1 MAARLA
7 KLADHLYGATAN
19 AAKEQYEILEQPLG
33 TTQHVRLVCIGA
45 GASGISLIHTLKVHL
60 TNYEIT
66 VYEKNPQVGG
76 TWFENRYPGCKC
88 DIPSHNYQ
96 FSFNRN
102 PQWSSFFSPAPEIQ
116 EYLCRVCDDENMR
129 EVIKCGH
136 KVVGARWEEEAGLW
150 RIKVLDDQTGE
161 SLDDWCHFLLDA
173 SGILNNW
180 KWPDIPGIQSFAGD
194 LVHSANWPEYFDWAG
209 KKVAQIGNGSSGVQI
224 LPHLQKGKCAAQVVH
239 FIQEPTWIVPPRVA
253 SLAQGRAADTM
264 SQIELNERE
273 QFTPSQIEKF
283 KADPEFYWKFIKAIE
298 VEVNG
303 NFPIVLKDTDYAAA
317 VTQGVA
323 NYMSALLGDDK
334 RLCDALIP
342 KFELGCRRLTPAV
355 GYLECLRAPNV
366 TVVTDR
372 IVEIVPKGL
381 RTLSGELIEV
391 DAIVCATGFNVS
403 FCPRFPLMG
412 RNGNLQDTWTRAL
425 PKAYMSCAIPD
436 MPNYFIFLGPN
447 APIGHGSV
455 LTISEH
461 IAKYIVRII
470 RKCQTEGIKALA
482 PTHSAVDELAEHIDK
497 FMPRTAWAGKCISW
511 FKNGKVDGPVTALHP
526 GNRIHFFH
534 MLEQFRGEDWEYTYT
549 QGRNRFRYLGNGFST
564 KELGDSDS
572 TWYLD
577 EPDRL

>member
-7 KLADHLYGATAN
+7 RLADHLHGATAI
-19 AAKEQYEILEQPLG
+19 ATKEEYKILEQPLG

-45 GASGISLIHTLKVHL
+45 GASGISLIHSLKVHL

-96 FSFNRN
+96 FTFNRN
-102 PQWSSFFSPAPEIQ
+102 PSWSSFFSSAPEIQ
-116 EYLCRVCDDENMR
+116 QYLCRVCDDENMR
-129 EVIKCGH
+129 EVIQCEH
-136 KVVGARWEEEAGLW
+136 HVVGARWEEEAGLW
-150 RIKVLDDQTGE
+150 NIKVLNSQTGE
-161 SLDDWCHFLLDA
+161 TFQDWCHFLLDA
-173 SGILNNW
+173 SGILNDW
-180 KWPDIPGIQSFAGD
+180 KWPDISGIQSFAGD
-194 LVHSANWPEYFDWAG
+194 LVHSANWPEKFDWAG
-209 KKVAQIGNGSSGVQI
+209 KKIAQIGNGSSGVQI
-224 LPHLQKGKCAAQVVH
+224 LPHLQKGKYAAEVVH

-253 SLAQGRAADTM
+253 ALAQGRAADTM
-264 SQIELNERE
+264 SKIELNERE
-273 QFTPSQIEKF
+273 EFMPSQIEKF
-283 KADPEFYWKFIKAIE
+283 KADPEFYLKFIKAIE
-298 VEVNG
+298 VEVNN
-303 NFPIVLKDTDYAAA
+303 NFPVVLKDTDYAAA
-317 VTQGVA
+317 ATQGVT
-323 NYMSALLGDDK
+323 NYMSDLLGNDK

-366 TVVTDR
+366 TVVTDK
-372 IVEIVPKGL
+372 IVEIIPKGL
-381 RTLSGELIEV
+381 RTLSGEMVEV

-403 FCPRFPLMG
+403 FCPRFPLVG

-425 PKAYMSCAIPD
+425 PKAYMSCAVPD

-461 IAKYIVRII
+461 IAKYIIRII

-482 PTHSAVDELAEHIDK
+482 PTHSAVEEMAEHIEK

-526 GNRIHFFH
+526 GNRTHFFH
-534 MLEQFRGEDWEYTYT
+534 MLAQFRGEDWEYTYT
-549 QGRNRFRYLGNGFST
+549 PGRNRFKYLGNGFST
-564 KELGDSDS
+564 NDLGDSDS
-572 TWYLD
+572 TWYLN
-577 EPDRL
+577 EPDSL